1 MVSSLRIRNRLG
13 PELFRRDWTD
23 DDLARRTGIGRMR
36 INRIK
41 NGRTEPTVKDALLI
55 ASVLGMSVR
64 EVFPPPKLNGRRDD
78 RY

>member
-1 MVSSLRIRNRLG
+1 MGTTARMRNRLG
-13 PELFRRDWTD
+13 PELYRRDWSD

-55 ASVLGMSVR
+55 ASVLELSVCDL
-64 EVFPPPKLNGRRDD
+64 FPRPKAKDRRRDLD
-78 RY
+78 